1 MQHTVTITIPEP
13 LESRIQ
19 AIDDF
24 DTYVSVIT
32 IEALQNKDNQPRK
45 EQLAEAAQLMLHD
58 YEHDDE
64 LTMFTALDGE
74 PVHE

>member
-19 AIDDF
+19 VIDDF
-24 DTYVSVIT
+24 DTYASVIT
-32 IEALQNKDNQPRK
+32 VEALQNQDKQAQK
-45 EQLAEAAQLMLHD
+45 KQLAEAAQLMLHD

-64 LTMFTALDGE
+64 LTVFTALDGE
-74 PVHE
+74 PLHE